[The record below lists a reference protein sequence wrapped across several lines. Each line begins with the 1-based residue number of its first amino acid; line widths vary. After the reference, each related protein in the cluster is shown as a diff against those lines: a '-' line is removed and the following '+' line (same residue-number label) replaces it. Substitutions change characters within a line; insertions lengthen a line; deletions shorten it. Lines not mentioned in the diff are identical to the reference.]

1 MKYSPTIKTFPAR
14 YAAMLRT
21 IIPRYK
27 DKGTVWDLLCMETDP
42 LNMSTADP
50 CLCGVTF
57 LDGEYKEK
65 DVEVEAWKPLK
76 AAMTTPNTFASAPC
90 PKLPL

>member
-1 MKYSPTIKTFPAR
+1 MRKEEKMKYSPTIKTFPAR

-42 LNMSTADP
+42 LNP
-50 CLCGVTF
+50 V
-57 LDGEYKEK
+57 
-65 DVEVEAWKPLK
+65 
-76 AAMTTPNTFASAPC
+76 FAE
-90 PKLPL
+90 